1 MVESSE
7 NLVLT
12 ILREMRKEQA
22 DHRVLLLGVVDSL
35 RRLEARSD
43 KRMLALETRLADLRD
58 DLELMLKSE
67 MLGSRTHFETLYE
80 QKLENLADR
89 LAALEAN

>member
-1 MVESSE
+1 MSDNSD

-22 DHRVLLLGVVDSL
+22 DHRTLLLGVVDSL
-35 RRLEARSD
+35 RRLEARSG
-43 KRMLALETRLADLRD
+43 KRMLALETRLADLRE

-80 QKLENLADR
+80 QKLESLADK